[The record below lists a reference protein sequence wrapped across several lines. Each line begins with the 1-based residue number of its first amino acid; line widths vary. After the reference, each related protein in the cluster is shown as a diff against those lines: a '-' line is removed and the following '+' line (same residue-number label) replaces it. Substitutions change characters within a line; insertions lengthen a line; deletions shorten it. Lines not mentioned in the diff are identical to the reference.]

1 MVFSKFRRNPT
12 AHARLKDDGKGG
24 DFFFPARKNEDK
36 RPMLN
41 TSSDENEERDE
52 KWIAAFKKSEHSRM
66 IPVEQTMQQETNI
79 IEPTEDIPKD
89 AFTAEEVMTAALHLK
104 SPKAEESITP
114 RAGTPTYLPA
124 AITPSLGTKREKP
137 EPAIRETSSSTFGSE
152 STKQTSNT
160 LDHKDTVIAS
170 LKTECAKLRDK
181 VLQYGDVD
189 RYMEPD
195 ELSKLEQEKY
205 DLKKQLK
212 VVNSELKFTQSALE
226 DAMNKMQT
234 QSQSSAELKEE
245 IDNQKDQIDELE
257 TKQLSLETDKMELTE
272 QLKKEKAE
280 LENKLEQREDELH
293 DMKLQYEL
301 LEKELRDVRWQL
313 DKANSGVVKYD
324 EERAIAAPKNASD
337 SEESVF
343 EGVDD
348 SPKSTSPNPFDDEES
363 VSSSYRDPFNDENS
377 QSGKPAEANVEST
390 NPFDAFSENDKLN
403 TMQKQQ
409 SMKPFSDSDKST
421 NDNRNKSI
429 NPFEDDRDDNDAHAL
444 ASARFVEQEA
454 MMQKQLS
461 DMQAKYAQKMA
472 DQLSKIA
479 ALEEENDIKDIQ
491 LEQLKE
497 SLDKQTS
504 KKSNRRS
511 FNWRRKDN
519 DDELEKT
526 WHPHL
531 TSY

>member
-1 MVFSKFRRNPT
+1 M
-12 AHARLKDDGKGG
+12 
-24 DFFFPARKNEDK
+24 
-36 RPMLN
+36 
-41 TSSDENEERDE
+41 
-52 KWIAAFKKSEHSRM
+52 
-66 IPVEQTMQQETNI
+66 
-79 IEPTEDIPKD
+79 
-89 AFTAEEVMTAALHLK
+89 
-104 SPKAEESITP
+104 
-114 RAGTPTYLPA
+114 
-124 AITPSLGTKREKP
+124 
-137 EPAIRETSSSTFGSE
+137 
-152 STKQTSNT
+152 
-160 LDHKDTVIAS
+160 IAS

-212 VVNSELKFTQSALE
+212 VVNSELKFTQGALE

-234 QSQSSAELKEE
+234 QSQSTAELKEE

-293 DMKLQYEL
+293 DMKFQYEL

-363 VSSSYRDPFNDENS
+363 ASSSYRDPFNDENS

-390 NPFDAFSENDKLN
+390 NPFDAFSENDKLS